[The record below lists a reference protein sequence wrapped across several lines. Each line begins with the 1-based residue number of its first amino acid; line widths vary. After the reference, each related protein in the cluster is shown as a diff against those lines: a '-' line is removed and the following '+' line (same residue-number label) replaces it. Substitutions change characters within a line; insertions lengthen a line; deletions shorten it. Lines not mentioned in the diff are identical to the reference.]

1 MALNDLIS
9 RAKKSKLGQSIQRV
23 VSSADRDKDMPG
35 FQIVRGGVSGGVD
48 RVNTALSGGQ
58 NDFQP
63 FANVVPATQ
72 IALSPRR
79 YMQGQA
85 PGQFA
90 QDASYALRGATQLT
104 PFQWGNMAGITPGS
118 ANYKASAPTTDR
130 QKQAQSVGR
139 SIYGLGLTAPIGG
152 ASKAVNVARNAAV
165 PTVAGGAINTAF
177 TGAGTLLSERRTP
190 TGQELGQYFKT
201 GAFQGFK
208 QAPVL
213 AVTNPIT
220 NRVLSNLGGSFLSN
234 QAAQRTVGGFAN
246 VIEDELISKLDN
258 LTPTSKERILSF
270 LLGAVMT
277 GNDELVKGLKGDLQT
292 QGLTPK
298 QADEAVKTV
307 ERLRDQRGRFTTD
320 VQDTRIPT
328 AGGGFLGESTELRPR
343 PDGTGLERVPLARS
357 RLGSQGGFIDFNA
370 KIGGG
375 SDLFEEARKY
385 KSAEEFIQEYNK
397 KTGLHG
403 GPKELEGG
411 ILKTGM
417 KHGGKS
423 DSGGIFLAEPTETGK
438 LYARSYTLDKPDG
451 GAIHRFEISD
461 KAKIFDLRNPEHL
474 DVLKKNVSADEL
486 NYYLQ
491 SSRNGV
497 MDWATMDE
505 ELLQDL
511 GFDGVKLF
519 ERPKGFK
526 MFDESGKLVPAPEDS
541 LSIALWDN
549 KHIKPALTKQQLTDI
564 YNQAKQTTT
573 NIFGQEVPLPPKG
586 QSGFV
591 DFNAEVGSGLF
602 KTTED
607 GYKLINE
614 SGGKIDAERL
624 YLLKQEA
631 DLYPNSKEFIKRFND
646 GDLSEK
652 QLLEI
657 YKQAKGI
664 GQPKPQLDTPE
675 NIIKPEKLESS
686 KRAAQRIIEQKRK
699 AQTFQGEQPVQGGS
713 RLRVKPS
720 GEVSGVPSKVS
731 SKVSI
736 SRDGKYAFNINK
748 KKLGLNTQQSKQLD
762 DVVETMRPVLE
773 GNKGKTLTKKEIIEG
788 GRKAKVLEDVI
799 GREES
804 KAFAESLQAS
814 RNFLKSEQAQVGI
827 TPKYLEQLEIVT
839 SNAANAG
846 RMLQSFNIGA
856 EDIPIKEKVLRD
868 IIKIGADAKEVLD
881 AGNKVDWN
889 DAKQITD
896 FYRKFKP
903 ATLADKLDE
912 YRYTNML
919 SSPNT
924 HINNAFSNFLQTA
937 VLAPIEKSVRGGVSF
952 AEAKLTGKEQEYF
965 ARQGVDYAKGY
976 WKALPEATENFFK
989 TLKGI
994 DGLKKPDV
1002 DFIPT
1007 STSKARQIY
1016 TLPLQALEASD
1027 QFFRTLVKGGEMES
1041 LKAEG
1046 ITGAKATKMAEQA
1059 ADYRTFRQAF
1069 DPEGKLGQ
1077 NKVLQVWDKW
1087 NSAVNNLRNVP
1098 GGKYLVPFLQTPT
1111 NILKQGVEYSPLGFA
1126 TVKGSARPAEQ
1137 LSKAIIGTGVFTGA
1151 YALAESGLTT
1161 WDTPTNATERAEFY
1175 AAGLQPYSIKI
1186 GDKWVSY
1193 SKLGPLAYPIAMASA
1208 LKWAKDNG
1216 ASEDQLATI
1225 GNAMA
1230 GTLGFFADQSYV
1242 RGIGDIIDA
1251 FRGDEYKQARGLSN
1265 IPAQLI
1271 PYRSAMGWIARL
1283 VDPVYR
1289 KTTGGTVPEQIGKS
1303 LVSQIPFASKSLE
1316 AYQTPFGTDS
1326 ERQFPMVNAISPFS
1340 ISQERPEEKAYYD
1353 ARNSIRQEK
1362 KEVNRIL
1369 DKIEAGED
1377 VKIDSN
1383 KLATKQAVDLTKKKI
1398 EAGLEVTDKELET
1411 AYLNKELTMPSSNR
1425 YEKGQR
1431 DSKLWSKTGDIMDDE
1446 NLSDAQKSVLL
1457 DKISTELGVGAEDIE
1472 KYQIAKQDNNSKTLH
1487 TLDQIDKMQSNEEL
1501 LNYLVKGRK
1510 PINGKI
1516 LISDGV
1522 IDNLV
1527 DDGLIPYQLGKDLK
1541 KLDFNAD
1548 GTTKKTSSRSG
1559 SKSKKDPYNTA
1570 LKKYLDNLSK
1580 ISLSSGSSSKIRTQA
1595 PVKIN
1600 TKGLTFEG

>member
-48 RVNTALSGGQ
+48 RVKTALSGGQ
-58 NDFQP
+58 NAFKP

-152 ASKAVNVARNAAV
+152 ASKAVNIVKNAAV
-165 PTVAGGAINTAF
+165 PTVAGGAINTAL

-190 TGQELGQYFKT
+190 TGQELGQAFRS

-208 QAPVL
+208 QAPIL

-258 LTPTSKERILSF
+258 LTPTGKERTLSF
-270 LLGAVMT
+270 LLGAVMS

-320 VQDTRIPT
+320 VGDNRIPT

-343 PDGTGLERVPLARS
+343 TDGTGLERVPLARS

-375 SDLFEEARKY
+375 SDLFEEAKKY
-385 KSAEEFIQEYNK
+385 KSAEEFIDAVRPEGVPILERGKYIDIYNEANPREISKFIKKEKPISKIIEDAKFNYTKKKPINLENKNFYRGQTVEKMTGTDTGGADLGKGLYFTNK
-397 KTGLHG
+397 KSIAKQYGDIVTIDKQDLPINPIVFDTRTKYDGFIS
-403 GPKELEGG
+403 ELKKANG
-411 ILKTGM
+411 I
-417 KHGGKS
+417 KS
-423 DSGGIFLAEPTETGK
+423 ESDIGDFGK
-438 LYARSYTLDKPDG
+438 LIRQAGDY
-451 GAIHRFEISD
+451 
-461 KAKIFDLRNPEHL
+461 
-474 DVLKKNVSADEL
+474 
-486 NYYLQ
+486 
-491 SSRNGV
+491 
-497 MDWATMDE
+497 
-505 ELLQDL
+505 
-511 GFDGVKLF
+511 DGVVIGDGEIVVKF
-519 ERPKGFK
+519 QDRNRMP
-526 MFDESGKLVPAPEDS
+526 
-541 LSIALWDN
+541 I
-549 KHIKPALTKQQLTDI
+549 TDI
-564 YNQAKQTTT
+564 YNQANKQETIT
-573 NIFGQEVPLPPKG
+573 NIFGQEVQKPPEG
-586 QSGFV
+586 QSGFI
-591 DFNAEVGSGLF
+591 DFNAEVG
-602 KTTED
+602 
-607 GYKLINE
+607 
-614 SGGKIDAERL
+614 R
-624 YLLKQEA
+624 
-631 DLYPNSKEFIKRFND
+631 
-646 GDLSEK
+646 
-652 QLLEI
+652 
-657 YKQAKGI
+657 
-664 GQPKPQLDTPE
+664 PKPQIDTPE
-675 NIIKPEKLESS
+675 NIIRPEKLESS
-686 KRAAQRIIEQKRK
+686 KRSAQRIVEQKRK
-699 AQTFQGEQPVQGGS
+699 SQTFQGEQPVQGGS
-713 RLRVKPS
+713 RLRVKPI

-762 DVVETMRPVLE
+762 NVVETMRPVLE
-773 GNKGKTLTKKEIIEG
+773 GNKGGTLTKKEIIEG
-788 GRKAKVLEDVI
+788 GRKAKALDDVI

-814 RNFLKSEQAQVGI
+814 RNLLRSEQSQVGI
-827 TPKYLEQLEIVT
+827 TPRFLEQLEIV
-839 SNAANAG
+839 SSHAADAG
-846 RMLQSFNIGA
+846 RRLSSFNIGA
-856 EDIPIKEKVLRD
+856 EDITIKEKVLKD
-868 IIKIGADAKEVLD
+868 ILKIGADVDEVLK
-881 AGNKVDWN
+881 AGRNVDWN

-903 ATLADKLDE
+903 ATIADKLDE

-937 VLAPIEKSVRGGVSF
+937 VLAPIEKTVRGGVSF

-1027 QFFRTLVKGGEMES
+1027 QFFRALVKGGEIES

-1046 ITGAKATKMAEQA
+1046 ITGAKATKMAEQS

-1069 DPEGKLGQ
+1069 DPDGKLGQ

-1137 LSKAIIGTGVFTGA
+1137 MAKAIIGTGVFTGA

-1326 ERQFPMVNAISPFS
+1326 ERQFPMINAISPFS

-1377 VKIDSN
+1377 VKLDSN

-1425 YEKGQR
+1425 YEKRQR
-1431 DSKLWSKTGDIMDDE
+1431 DSKLWSKAGTIIDDE
-1446 NLSDAQKSVLL
+1446 NLSDTQKSVLL
-1457 DKISTELGVGAEDIE
+1457 DKISNELGVGTEDIE
-1472 KYQIAKQDNNSKTLH
+1472 KYQVAKQDNNSKTLH
-1487 TLDQIDKMQSNEEL
+1487 VLDQFDTFQNPQEMMQFL
-1501 LNYLVKGRK
+1501 IQGRK
-1510 PINGKI
+1510 PVNGKI
-1516 LISDGV
+1516 LVSDGV

-1527 DDGLIPYQLGKDLK
+1527 NDGLIPYELGKELK
-1541 KLDFNAD
+1541 KLDINND
-1548 GTTKKTSSRSG
+1548 GTLKRNKSG
-1559 SKSKKDPYNTA
+1559 GGTSKKSTYQKA
-1570 LKKYLDNLSK
+1570 LENYLDNLSK
-1580 ISLSSGSSSKIRTQA
+1580 ISLSSGSSSKIRTQS
-1595 PVKIN
+1595 PIRIN